1 MNILLNSKPS
11 PCLLINCTPNNV
23 VVRNVFDRPFIITFV
38 FSPTKPS
45 ANNEANQETAQRT
58 PSQFELE
65 YTTLLSPFETLS

>member
-45 ANNEANQETAQRT
+45 ANNEANQAMGKDSTKN
-58 PSQFELE
+58 
-65 YTTLLSPFETLS
+65 TLSI